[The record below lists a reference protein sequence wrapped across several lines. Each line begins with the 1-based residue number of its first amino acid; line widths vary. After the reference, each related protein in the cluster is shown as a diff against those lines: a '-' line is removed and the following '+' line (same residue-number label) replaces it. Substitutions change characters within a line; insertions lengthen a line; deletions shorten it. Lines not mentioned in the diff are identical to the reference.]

1 MNRIPMV
8 SPMRLNIGFVSTR
21 FAGTDGV
28 SLESSKWARVFE
40 NEGHTCFWFAGELS
54 KSEHI
59 SIQVRQAN
67 FKDDQNEW
75 INGQLFGTH
84 QKSLRLAKII
94 CNYKSTIAS
103 RLKLFID
110 MFQIDLLVVENALAI
125 PMHIPL
131 GLALTDVIAEP
142 GIPTI
147 AHHQDFYWERNRY
160 LPLNGSKVYIHRAFP
175 PRLPNIEHVVIN
187 SKARNDLA
195 RRRKIAA
202 TVIPNALDFENPPA
216 ANKERISAFRHSI
229 GLKPDDILFL
239 QPTRIVQRKGIE
251 SAIKLV
257 KELNHPKY
265 KLVISHEAGDEG
277 FEYASKINEFAR
289 KSGIRIRFIDHMVD
303 DPFAPRLD
311 SNDRFSLWEVYQAAD
326 FVTYPS
332 LYEGFG
338 NALLEAI
345 YFKKPVLVNRYKIF
359 RDDIEP
365 LGLDLVKM
373 DGSLTREVVADIK
386 NIIDD
391 ECRREKMVTKNYRIA
406 GEHYSY
412 AFLRKQFAFLIS
424 NLFPQR
430 GLPHLECH
438 LAAAGS

>member
-8 SPMRLNIGFVSTR
+8 DPMRLNIGFVSTR
-21 FAGTDGV
+21 FAGIDGV
-28 SLESSKWARVFE
+28 SLESSKWAGVLE
-40 NEGHTCFWFAGELS
+40 GEGHTCFWFAGELS

-59 SIQVRQAN
+59 SLQVSQAN
-67 FKDDQNEW
+67 FKDEKNQW
-75 INGQLFGTH
+75 INLQLFGTH
-84 QKSLRLAKII
+84 QKSLRLAKIM
-94 CNYKSTIAS
+94 CDYKSTIAS

-110 MFQIDLLVVENALAI
+110 IYQLDLLVVENALAI

-131 GLALTDVIAEP
+131 GLALTDVITETR
-142 GIPTI
+142 IPTI
-147 AHHQDFYWERNRY
+147 AHHHDFYWERNRY

-187 SKARNDLA
+187 SRARYDLA
-195 RRRKIAA
+195 RRRRIAA
-202 TVIPNALDFENPPA
+202 TVIPNAVDFENPPTA
-216 ANKERISAFRHSI
+216 DKERISAFRHSI
-229 GLKPDDILFL
+229 GLKPNDILLL

-265 KLVISHEAGDEG
+265 KLVVSHEAGDEG
-277 FEYASKINEFAR
+277 FEYAAKINELAR
-289 KSGIRIRFIDHMVD
+289 KSGIRIRFIHNVVD
-303 DPFAPRLD
+303 DPFAPRQD

-345 YFKKPVLVNRYKIF
+345 YFKKPLLVNRYKIF
-359 RDDIEP
+359 KEDIEP
-365 LGLDLVKM
+365 LGLDVVKM
-373 DGSLTREVVADIK
+373 DGNLTLEVVADIK

-391 ECRREKMVTKNYRIA
+391 KFRREKMVTKNYRIA
-406 GEHYSY
+406 REHYSY
-412 AFLRKQFAFLIS
+412 AFLRKQFASLIS

-430 GLPHLECH
+430 CLPRQKCH
-438 LAAAGS
+438 QAVAGS